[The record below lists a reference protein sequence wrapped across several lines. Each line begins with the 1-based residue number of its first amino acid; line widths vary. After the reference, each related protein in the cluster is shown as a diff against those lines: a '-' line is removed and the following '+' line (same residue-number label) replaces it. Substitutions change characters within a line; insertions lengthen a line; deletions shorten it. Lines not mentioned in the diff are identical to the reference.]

1 MKRSNVP
8 AALGL
13 AALAVAQLAG
23 CALTSKSD
31 ALIFHYYTMDGVSQ
45 RARPRAEAPRE
56 TGPGLRL
63 GRVAAASHLE
73 DKIVYR
79 SSEHELGFYEEHR
92 WSEEPAEFLERALA
106 RELFEAR
113 GLSRVVA
120 GRAPTLEVELIAFEE
135 IQKPKHVARVELI
148 VVLHDEQRV
157 GLQETLRFEKPLPDD
172 EAVGVLAEALSEAM
186 KEAVDAVAKRVEQ
199 RLDEEKAKAAASA
212 EPPAAPASAAPPP
225 PLPSTTGDARAPT
238 APAVRK

>member
-1 MKRSNVP
+1 MNTLLRSTMP
-8 AALGL
+8 TLLAIAASIGGG
-13 AALAVAQLAG
+13 G
-23 CALTSKSD
+23 CALTSKSE
-31 ALIFHYYTMDGVSQ
+31 AATFHYYALDGVSQ

-63 GRVAAASHLE
+63 GRVAASGHLE

-79 SSEHELGFYEEHR
+79 SSEHELGFYDEHR

-135 IQKPKHVARVELI
+135 IKKPKHVARVELI

-172 EAVGVLAEALSEAM
+172 EEVGVLAEALSEAM

-199 RLDEEKAKAAASA
+199 RLDQEQAKAASI
-212 EPPAAPASAAPPP
+212 EPPAAPPETPAPAG
-225 PLPSTTGDARAPT
+225 TGDARAPT
-238 APAVRK
+238 APGGRK

>member
-1 MKRSNVP
+1 MKTTTLRVVL
-8 AALGL
+8 ALSVL
-13 AALAVAQLAG
+13 AGTSG
-23 CALTSKSD
+23 CALTSKSE
-31 ALIFHYYTMDGVSQ
+31 AATFHYYSLDGVSQ
-45 RARPRAEAPRE
+45 RARPRADAPRE

-63 GRVAAASHLE
+63 GRVAASSHLE

-79 SSEHELGFYEEHR
+79 SSEHELGFYDEHR

-135 IQKPKHVARVELI
+135 IRKPKHVARVELV

-157 GLQETLRFEKPLPDD
+157 GLQETLRFEKPLEDD
-172 EAVGVLAEALSEAM
+172 EDVGGLAEALSGAM
-186 KEAVDAVAKRVEQ
+186 KEAVDAVAKRVEE
-199 RLDEEKAKAAASA
+199 RLDQEKAKAAASTV
-212 EPPAAPASAAPPP
+212 EPPAAPPPAP
-225 PLPSTTGDARAPT
+225 SGSGDARSPT
-238 APAVRK
+238 APVPGGRK